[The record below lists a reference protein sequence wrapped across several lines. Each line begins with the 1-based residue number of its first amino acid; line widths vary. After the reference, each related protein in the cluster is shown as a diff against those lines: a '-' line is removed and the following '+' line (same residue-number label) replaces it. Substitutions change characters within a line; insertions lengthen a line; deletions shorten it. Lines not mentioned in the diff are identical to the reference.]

1 MSRFTELDIDRVPL
15 TETTLIEAS
24 AGTGKTYTIAA
35 LVLRLIL
42 EADMDIRNLLVVTFT
57 EAATSELRDRI
68 WNNLVQALGWCRDP
82 SAGGDPMVGRLL
94 KRNIHNEAAARRLQR
109 ALVCFD
115 ESSIFTIHGF
125 CRRMLSHHAF
135 ESALRFDAELIT
147 DQAHYVEEVIDDFR
161 RLTFSRA
168 TPLEWAAAAVGGL
181 DLDRLARTFVD
192 KPTLAMVPED
202 PGQANRDLA
211 DSYAAVAAAWQA
223 DGDTVRDILSTDER
237 FSRGEKNGF
246 RADVLEAHLATL
258 TAMLAGRPDPEG
270 LAVLEMFTPQGLRQ
284 RTKPSRRQEGVPEHP
299 FFSACRDLSLA
310 RQDFLT
316 HLKHRFK
323 DFLESELQA
332 RKQAGRVQY
341 FSDLL
346 TDLRRALAADPG
358 GALEKAIREQYRAV
372 LIDEFQDT
380 DPVQYDIF
388 QRLFARAGQGLFF
401 IGDPKQSIYAFRS
414 ADIFS
419 YLEAAAGV
427 PDARRLTLADNW
439 RSETALVEAVNHLF
453 AGTVN
458 PFVLGEEI
466 PFHPVRAAAE
476 NTGNRHPLL
485 LDGAAAGGLDILA
498 VVDPDGND
506 DRKYIRKEEARA
518 AAVGTVA
525 HEIADLLAMSRQ
537 GRARLGDRPLVP
549 SDMAVLVT
557 RNEDAGRIKDRLA
570 ALQIPAVVS
579 RTGDVFQS
587 DDALELEQV
596 LLAVVSP
603 GHVRRLNTAL
613 ATDMLGLTAADIRFL
628 LEEEAGAAAHEAHL
642 ERFAGFNE
650 LWRQGGFMRM
660 FRRLLADYNVRERL
674 LSLPDGERR
683 LTNLLHLAE
692 LVHRAAREQRLDM
705 NGVTRWLNEQRVKPG
720 TEEESQLRLERDGQA
735 VQILTVWKSKGL
747 QYPIIFCPFMWQ
759 QGARLRPAED
769 VIFHAGNRVWMDI
782 GSGRP
787 ENRRQA
793 EQERLAELMRLLYVA
808 LTRAVNRCYLVA
820 GRIGRQPAVTALDYL
835 FAGGSPPAED
845 LVAVTLERIAA
856 ETEATLYERIRA
868 RIAPAGPFIRL
879 QPCGETSSPP
889 ALAEDSGPAA
899 SLRAAEFGGRI
910 DQGWSLGSFT
920 RLVAG
925 QAAIATEDDHGGREL
940 ERTLPAT
947 GQAAEPADGFFAFP
961 AGAGPGLCI
970 HAIFEQ
976 LDFAGADREEIRCL
990 VQSVLRRYDL
1000 ETGAPGGGTWTPVV
1014 CGMIDRVC
1022 RAPLAG
1028 ADCQFRLGRVPPE
1041 HVLAEMAFYYPIRR
1055 LTPADLQA
1063 VFQQAAG
1070 GAEAAS
1076 YAGQVGRLKFSPFHG
1091 YMRGFIDLVCRHDG
1105 RYYLL
1110 DWKTNHLGNTYWDYD
1125 PERLAR
1131 VMVESHYCLQ
1141 YHIYALALHRHLAA
1155 RLPDYDYQGHFG
1167 GVFYLFVRGVHPD
1180 WPGHGIYFD
1189 RPAPS
1194 LMAAL
1199 NEMVGPA

>member
-68 WNNLVQALGWCRDP
+68 WNNLAQALAWCRDP
-82 SAGGDPMVGRLL
+82 SAGGDPMVARLL
-94 KRNIHNEAAARRLQR
+94 KRNNDKETAARRLQR

-115 ESSIFTIHGF
+115 ESAIFTIHGF

-168 TPLEWAAAAVGGL
+168 TPLEWAAAAAGGL

-202 PGQANRDLA
+202 PGELRRDLA
-211 DSYAAVAAAWQA
+211 EAYAAVAAAWQA
-223 DGDTVRDILSTDER
+223 GGDTVREILSTDER
-237 FSRGEKNGF
+237 FSRGKTGF

-270 LAVLEMFTPQGLRQ
+270 LAVLEIFTPEGLRQ
-284 RTKPSRRQEGVPEHP
+284 RTKPSWRPEGAPEHP

-323 DFLESELQA
+323 NFLESELRA

-358 GALEKAIREQYRAV
+358 GTLEKAIRDQYRAV

-388 QRLFARAGQGLFF
+388 QRLFSRAGQGLFF

-427 PDARRLTLADNW
+427 PDARKLTLADNW

-453 AGTVN
+453 ATTVN

-485 LDGAAAGGLDILA
+485 LDEAAAGGLDILA
-498 VVDPDGND
+498 VVQPDGTD
-506 DRKYIRKEEARA
+506 DRQYIPKEEVRA
-518 AAVGTVA
+518 AAAGTVA

-537 GRARLGDRPLVP
+537 GRARLGSRPLVP

-557 RNEDAGRIKDRLA
+557 RNEDAGRIKDRLT

-579 RTGDVFQS
+579 RTGDVFHS

-603 GHVRRLNTAL
+603 AHIRRLNTAL
-613 ATDMLGLTAADIRFL
+613 AADMLGLTAADLRFL
-628 LEEEAGAAAHEAHL
+628 LEEEAGAAAQEAHL

-674 LSLPDGERR
+674 LRLSDGERR

-692 LVHRAAREQRLDM
+692 LVHRAAQEQRLDM
-705 NGVTRWLNEQRVKPG
+705 NGVVRWLHEQRENRG
-720 TEEESQLRLERDGQA
+720 LEEESQLRLERDGQA

-747 QYPIIFCPFMWQ
+747 QYPVVFCPFMWQ
-759 QGARLRPAED
+759 QGALLRPAED
-769 VIFHAGNRVWMDI
+769 VLFHAGNRVWLDI

-793 EQERLAELMRLLYVA
+793 EQERLAEMMRLLYVA

-845 LVAVTLERIAA
+845 LVATMRETGAA
-856 ETEATLYERIRA
+856 ETVATLYERIQA

-879 QPCGETSSPP
+879 RPCGEAPSPP
-889 ALAEDSGPAA
+889 PPTADSGPVA
-899 SLRAAEFGGRI
+899 SLQAAEFGGRI
-910 DQGWSLGSFT
+910 DQGWSVGSFT

-925 QAAIATEDDHGGREL
+925 QAAIGAEDDHDGREL

-976 LDFAGADREEIRCL
+976 LDFTGADREESRRL
-990 VQSVLRRYDL
+990 VQTALRRYNL
-1000 ETGAPGGGTWTPVV
+1000 EAGAPGGETWTPVV
-1014 CGMIDRVC
+1014 CEMIDRVC

-1028 ADCQFRLGRVPPE
+1028 ADRRFRLGRVPPE

-1055 LTPADLQA
+1055 LTPADLQT
-1063 VFQQAAG
+1063 VFQPTAG
-1070 GAEAAS
+1070 GAAAAT
-1076 YAGQVGRLKFSPFHG
+1076 YAGQVGRLTFSPFHG
-1091 YMRGFIDLVCRHDG
+1091 YMRGFIDLVFRHDG

-1110 DWKTNHLGNTYWDYD
+1110 DWKTNHLGNTYSHYCPD
-1125 PERLAR
+1125 RLAR
-1131 VMVESHYCLQ
+1131 VVVESHYCLQ

-1155 RLPDYDYQGHFG
+1155 RLPDYDYQTHFG
-1167 GVFYLFVRGVHPD
+1167 GVFYLFVRGIHPD

-1189 RPAPS
+1189 RPAPA
-1194 LMAAL
+1194 LMTAL
-1199 NEMVGPA
+1199 NEMVGSS